1 MRRTTLAVAVI
12 AVILV
17 ALLLGG
23 CQTITTPEG
32 RVDRDK
38 VLSALNSAEM
48 VFSVG
53 LSFAELRGADPVKV
67 EQIQVT
73 ASIAFDLVRD
83 AIALNLRD
91 TKPDELGAA
100 LLRLRL
106 VVNDALALCDAVGVN
121 PVVVAEVRSQV
132 DRAFVVLEAIANGL
146 EG

>member
-1 MRRTTLAVAVI
+1 MKPIAVA
-12 AVILV
+12 ILIV
-17 ALLLGG
+17 GLLAG

-38 VLSALNSAEM
+38 VLSAINSAEM

-83 AIALNLRD
+83 AIAVNLRD

-100 LLRLRL
+100 LLRVRL
-106 VVNDALALCDAVGVN
+106 VVNDALLLCDAVGVN
-121 PVVVAEVRSQV
+121 PVVVADIRQQV
-132 DRAFVVLEAIANGL
+132 DRAFVVLEAIVNGL